1 MDIFTA
7 DKPKFVCNKTMMV
20 RYLQEDVHIKCHVH
34 ADPEIDQFRIYWS
47 PMATNIN
54 NITLEGN
61 SSDGLY
67 HAHVENGV
75 SAVCH
80 TTQCWSD

>member
-1 MDIFTA
+1 MT
-7 DKPKFVCNKTMMV
+7 V
-20 RYLQEDVHIKCHVH
+20 RYLQEDVHIKCYVH
-34 ADPEIDQFRIYWS
+34 ADPEIDQFRIYWAPMS
-47 PMATNIN
+47 PTIG

-75 SAVCH
+75 RIIWFIIVSFSLYLLLSPCISI
-80 TTQCWSD
+80 CII